1 MSHRQAIK
9 HTLARLGLQ
18 ASAEEVVA
26 DLAAQG
32 ITVGKG
38 LVQQVRIELLKKMTE
53 GKGRET
59 QRKVANR
66 PLVFQ
71 RPKVPPRRS

>member
-9 HTLARLGLQ
+9 HTLGRLGLQ
-18 ASAEEVVA
+18 ASAEEVMA

-38 LVQQVRIELLKKMTE
+38 LVQEVWLELLKKTTE
-53 GKGRET
+53 KKA
-59 QRKVANR
+59 QRKAASR
-66 PLVFQ
+66 PLVHK

>member
-9 HTLARLGLQ
+9 HTLGRLGLQ

-32 ITVGKG
+32 ITVGVGKS
-38 LVQQVRIELLKKMTE
+38 LVQQVRLELLKKTTE
-53 GKGRET
+53 SKIHCKGT
-59 QRKVANR
+59 SR
-66 PLVFQ
+66 PLVHK